1 MFEFIACI
9 LFVWLMVKAIGLT
22 FKLTWGVAKLAASI
36 LMGIALPLLIVCLLF
51 VGGIALIVPIA
62 VIGIAVEILKACV
75 SL

>member
-36 LMGIALPLLIVCLLF
+36 LMGIALPLLIACLLF

-62 VIGIAVEILKACV
+62 VIGIAVGILKTCV
-75 SL
+75 SE

>member
-36 LMGIALPLLIVCLLF
+36 LMGIALPLLIACLLF

-62 VIGIAVEILKACV
+62 VIGIAVGILKTCV
-75 SL
+75 S